1 MARRRKETGP
11 LTAFFVFAALAL
23 SGVHAALSGA
33 DITGDTDGYFFLT
46 NSGCTCCA
54 TVTVTTTGGGSFTIT
69 KDGANIVTYT
79 VTAPSSDVTLPCTAI
94 GNAPGMY
101 TVTMTV
107 TQGGNSHTETMV
119 AVYEQTLVGYSVSA
133 SQVIAPPYT
142 EITFDMAVSQGT
154 NALFTVDCVTNI
166 QLMKSCDGNTR
177 TATYSQMFNDTGS
190 HVITTMVSN
199 YGSKLSEVVVVT
211 IIHNM
216 NNVAITIGNNKPQT
230 TEDPN
235 IKVTMASG
243 AQLPMGNLTGWHTCT
258 SDGSPEVVDLSG
270 LTAGGEVAVPCVCST
285 QTNKTVTVNVSTEL
299 DSIQETYDI
308 YCWDM
313 LNITVTLDKD
323 VQPINDVVPFNIEN
337 VPNYGIQWNID
348 ACQNI
353 QLTNTES
360 SNYGSLYTA
369 NPVDLSSIIY
379 TEIGNCTF
387 HATFWN
393 EMYIVVLDLTFELSI
408 GINNLTAVPS
418 ALELLTGEVFTVTVN
433 ATGLDIFWAVD
444 FTEAMVV
451 QNGCS
456 GLVAE
461 HNFTSAAMYTIEVM
475 ASNRVNNK
483 STSLE
488 IGVVYPING
497 YTVTLTAPTIQS
509 YENLEINA
517 ALSASPSI
525 PMGNL
530 TITISPCGDADSR
543 EYLPVAAGTTE
554 KYNCNFTKQGN
565 YSIDVTI
572 ASLVSSENFT
582 VEAFVCDNLAITID
596 VDKPDW
602 AVGDMVSVNMNTLPL
617 SGFKYRVDMGDGS
630 TIHSNEA
637 DSVLDGLN
645 TFTTIPSQAYNA
657 PGIYTINLYAYN
669 HCYSVTSSA
678 TIVVEYG
685 IPPCNLA
692 VAPNRK
698 LITPDDTTTFSFVTQ
713 SGSPA
718 NNPTNVTCTWNL
730 GDGTPVTDQLTNMDF
745 GSSATGYV
753 ITHDYTTA
761 EGSVNYQI
769 DCQNRVSNVSFSGT
783 VDVVIVRAADFS
795 VAFAPV
801 TPLPEGT
808 CTSFD
813 ITLAFH
819 NISTVPNNVTY
830 KVDYDDGNGVS
841 PETALSTYV
850 VPKSLCKR
858 GAYTSG
864 VLTVIYDGVSEANP
878 ISYSLGTCSLKLV
891 GSTVMG
897 LVGSDSFS
905 FTLANHLATEQITV
919 TIDWKDG
926 NTEDKTLTGGQ
937 SMSVTHTF
945 GTHGYKK
952 PSYST
957 TTSLGSDGASLEE
970 ELYVMYPVDNLELE
984 IPEPILLG
992 VTIEPN
998 IKYSGSNSL
1007 INVTCNVTYD
1017 ATTNELM
1024 TGVDLTPTS
1033 NIATAVGNMYMAI
1046 QEETITVVCSNPLTS
1061 KTLNATFEVSSDCFL
1076 APDIFESI
1084 HRRIDTPMRVYRSS
1098 LPTLTARVKLSD
1110 KCKNTTEF
1118 DFQWTFQKQ
1127 NPVTLVFE
1135 PYTTIETPNKISMNL
1150 ATSSIEE
1157 GFYLIQLYMKLV
1169 QRENDYLQD
1178 KQYMKIV
1185 NPPLVCS
1192 IVGGDF
1198 TMHGRTE
1205 TLVLDAKTNSY
1216 DPLNGINQSPG
1227 LDFSWACFVVGN
1239 CEDAE
1244 AYTLPKSTD
1253 KSYQNKPDCGLTFQT
1268 EGYIEVDTTPL
1279 DAGKC
1284 YVFEQTI
1291 SKGSRN
1297 ASSIQVV
1304 NVTAMAPCKLA
1315 MMCLKNCMGKVTPEE
1330 PTAFEVNIIC
1340 DGATKE
1346 QIDAAVYRWTLSQF
1360 DFSTNQY
1367 NDITWDSNFL
1377 RLPTDSVFEL
1387 KHNYFT
1393 AGASYRLQ
1401 ITAEAAGRPQNR
1413 AYKTLVTN
1421 EEPRGGTCS
1430 ISPLQGVFLNTTFS
1444 VICDGWMDEGI
1455 RNEKDDAIDIQEPLK
1470 LKLMQDGN
1478 LLSTTDFTRK
1488 VSHAAVDLKVGT
1500 EANNF
1505 DTVVKMIVFDLFGG
1519 EAVFTET
1526 VKVENSM
1533 PTVPSFGT
1541 AAANSNLSP
1550 EEQEQQQA
1558 EFTNY
1563 LTDAQ
1568 DIVSMSEGNGAPL
1581 DTAVI
1586 ISSYAQAINSV
1597 TFPTVNSDDVTQV
1610 TNENADAEL
1619 SRTLEAGTQVNPM
1632 LEKIQGVNEA
1642 FVTSLKAGIENEL
1655 QLLEN
1660 SSKTPSADTVITFA
1674 SSLATVVANPA
1685 LLSDDAVGGA
1695 GEALQMLSAVMASV
1709 ANSTLSTV
1717 AVEKMQKAVGSLL
1730 SNVIHCN
1737 NYFAVTGVEV
1747 EGIDR
1752 FDNTTKTDEGF
1763 NDLEA
1768 DYLKKLLKS
1777 KREIQLKQ
1785 ATDQINSNIKSILK
1799 AADNMYKLSSGLTT
1813 THSSSSVEEKTF
1825 IQSVEKDKADAFK
1838 NGSKGVNGSALAVD
1852 SVDGVE
1858 PDDVIES
1865 NMIVLSENPFTTGP
1879 NAKMAEY
1886 PVTMA
1891 SMTKNGKKLQLKGAV
1906 ISQTDP
1912 VEAPYKF
1919 YSNPEFTPGDP
1930 GYMLYHPFPYRASTE
1945 QICIVSKPVNVSVCY
1960 DVYLRALIPPTEFE
1974 YDHRDRNVTGNV
1986 GLEYCAEPG
1995 ACKRTGTCWLG
2006 IVPFPC
2012 EGDEDAQAHHR
2023 ARRAASA
2030 NNTGAPGTSSI
2041 SDQGGDANSSD
2052 PLLTPY
2058 NLRIVT
2064 LSCLSWDGGEQ
2075 DWDASVCK
2083 VTRDPVNNK
2092 TKCKCGDRDDVI
2104 TTVSFFVAPNTI
2116 DFSTV
2121 FSKFDIAGQGAV
2133 LGTILVCFVLF
2144 VIFLFWGR
2152 YMDGQDVLQWGVTLL
2167 ADNYKGDSY
2176 YYLVTIHTGMVRH
2189 GGTRSKI
2196 GFCIAGEDEDTGV
2209 RMLSDGVREEMKAG
2223 STMHFLMAVPE
2234 CLGTLQCFRV
2244 WHDNSGKGDSASWYL
2259 NRVEV
2264 TDLQSADKYD
2274 FLCYQWMSLE
2284 EGTLD
2289 KALAL
2294 SSTENMKN
2302 FKTMFFEHAR
2312 HHLTDD
2318 HLWVSVLLRPVKS
2331 HFSRVQR
2338 VGCCY
2343 TLLMLA
2349 MIANAMFF
2357 QSKDNKDRKQSSDFS
2372 IGPIS
2377 FSLSQIYISFISTIL
2392 TTIPVFFIM
2401 LLFRKSKL
2409 SEKATKDGTRMW
2421 MPYCFRKFK
2430 FYKQSKAIEKIMVIR
2445 DIVDDQDGVL
2455 PHFCVYI
2462 SWVFAF
2468 ICVFL
2473 SAFFIMLYSMEWGK
2487 DISEEWLVTFIL
2499 SFFESLIIMDP
2510 VKVLVLAILFAIL
2523 LKTLK
2528 ASKPSHFDLDHIG
2541 RMNRENGQHGEGRA
2555 RLDYRS
2561 PFSEEELQRAKIQ
2574 CRRRNTM
2581 RKAIQELL
2589 ANSFFLWLLASISY
2603 SNRDPHGFLLHQNIK
2618 NTFMEPF
2625 KPAVT
2630 LKHVNTSAHYFQW
2643 LNETVI
2649 PNLFPVTNFNGSRL
2663 TPNTR
2668 LRISDLSNYRVGAP
2682 RLRQVRQAEK
2692 SCTIPFVG
2700 KTKCYPQYD
2709 LATEENRD
2717 WCSHWQY
2724 QAKCPDKEALAVTN
2738 AAWTFVSALD
2748 IWGLPITGERG
2759 VYGGGGYIAELDIN
2773 RQVAEMAFNELY
2785 EARWVDR
2792 NTRGVFLEFT
2802 LYNANKNMFCYVS
2815 ILVEFPESGGVIEF
2829 TNVFPFRSFNHIG
2842 TVGKYILFC
2851 EIVFFIFT
2859 ILWLGYISF
2868 KLMKERWCFFKS
2880 FWNVVELTS
2889 VVISFI
2895 AVILYFIRLT
2905 YTNEAMALFKEND
2918 RVFINFY
2925 HIAVWDNLFVYAL
2938 AFLLG
2943 IATLRLLRVM
2953 GYSRVT
2959 QIVYLVLKES
2969 SKTLPGFF
2977 FYILLILSAYGFL
2990 GYLVFGTN
2998 ASAYKD
3004 MITTMET
3011 LFSAVLGHAGFRKT
3025 NVPVGDSWISLIYFV
3040 TFILIVVFA
3049 LSNMF
3054 MTILLDTMSLV
3065 GDNPKNL
3072 NYKEIELFAYMWES
3086 AKTLITGK
3094 KEPSGLDATKR
3105 GSGLDDKD
3113 TDEPYTFENFGF
3125 GDAHDR
3131 KMQMKIDL
3139 AAAFNVSAKPAY
3151 KY

>member
-1 MARRRKETGP
+1 MARRKGTGP
-11 LTAFFVFAALAL
+11 LMVLFFVFAALTN
-23 SGVHAALSGA
+23 SGVDAALSGA

-46 NSGCTCCA
+46 STGCACCA
-54 TVTVTTTGGGSFTIT
+54 MVTVTTTGGGTFTIT
-69 KDGANIVTYT
+69 KDGSDIVTEA
-79 VTAPSSDVTLPCTAI
+79 VTQPSSSVTMPCTAF
-94 GNAPGMY
+94 GNTPGMY

-119 AVYEQTLVGYSVSA
+119 AVYEETLVGYSVTT

-142 EITFDMAVSQGT
+142 QITFDMAVNQGT

-190 HVITTMVSN
+190 HVVTTMVSN

-216 NNVAITIGNNKPQT
+216 NNVAIAIGNNKPQT
-230 TEDPN
+230 TEDPG

-258 SDGSPEVVDLSG
+258 AGETQEVLDLSG
-270 LTAGGEVAVPCVCST
+270 LTAGGEVAIPCVCDT

-299 DSIQETYDI
+299 DSIQETYEI
-308 YCWDM
+308 YCWDI

-323 VQPINDVVPFNIEN
+323 VQPINEVVPFNIEN

-348 ACQNI
+348 ACQNNI
-353 QLTNTES
+353 LTNTDAS
-360 SNYGSLYTA
+360 SYGSTYLSK
-369 NPVDLSSIIY
+369 PVDLSSIIY
-379 TEIGNCTF
+379 TETGNCTF

-408 GINNLTAVPS
+408 GVSNLTAEPS
-418 ALELLTGEVFTVTVN
+418 ALELLTGESFTLTVN

-451 QNGCS
+451 QSGCS

-461 HNFTSAAMYTIEVM
+461 HNFTAAAIYTVEVM

-488 IGVVYPING
+488 ISVVYPING
-497 YTVTLTAPTIQS
+497 YTVTVTAPSIQS
-509 YENLEINA
+509 HENLEINV
-517 ALSASPSI
+517 ALASSPNV

-530 TITISPCGDADSR
+530 SVTISPCGDADSTDL
-543 EYLPVAAGTTE
+543 LPVSAGATNNF
-554 KYNCNFTKQGN
+554 NCNFTKQGN
-565 YSIDVTI
+565 YSIDVTV
-572 ASLVSSENFT
+572 ASRVSSENFT
-582 VEAFVCDNLAITID
+582 VEAVVCDNLAITIS
-596 VDKPDW
+596 VDKTSW
-602 AVGDMVSVNMNTLPL
+602 AVGDSVTVTMNTLPM
-617 SGFKYRVDMGDGS
+617 SGFKYRVDMGDS
-630 TIHSNEA
+630 TTVHSNEA
-637 DSVLDGLN
+637 DSVLDSLN
-645 TFTTIPSQAYNA
+645 TFTAIPAQAYST
-657 PGIYTINLYAYN
+657 PGTYTVSLYAYN
-669 HCYSVTSSA
+669 QCYSVSSSVVLA
-678 TIVVEYG
+678 VEYG
-685 IPPCNLA
+685 IPPCNL
-692 VAPNRK
+692 VIVPNRK
-698 LITPDDTTTFSFVTQ
+698 IVTPDDTTTFSFVTQ
-713 SGSPA
+713 SGTTTD
-718 NNPTNVTCTWNL
+718 NPTNVTCTWNL
-730 GDGTPVTDQLTNMDF
+730 GDGTPVTNQLTEMDF
-745 GSSATGYV
+745 SSSSTGYA
-753 ITHDYTTA
+753 IAHDYTTA
-761 EGSVNYQI
+761 EGTVNYQV
-769 DCQNRVSNVSFSGT
+769 DCENRVSNVSFSGT

-795 VAFAPV
+795 VTFEPV

-808 CTSFD
+808 CTNFD
-813 ITLAFH
+813 ITLSFH
-819 NISTVPNNVTY
+819 NLSAVPNNVTY
-830 KVDYDDGNGVS
+830 KVDYGDGNGVS
-841 PETALSTYV
+841 AETSLSTYV
-850 VPKSLCKR
+850 VSASRCKR
-858 GAYTSG
+858 GAFTG
-864 VLTVIYDGVSEANP
+864 DLTVVYNGVSQANAVA
-878 ISYSLGTCSLKLV
+878 YSLGTCSLKLV
-891 GSTVMG
+891 GSTLMG
-897 LVGSDSFS
+897 LVGSQSFS
-905 FTLANHLATEQITV
+905 FTLSNHLAAEQITV

-926 NTEDKTLTGGQ
+926 NTEDQTLTGGQ
-937 SMSVTHTF
+937 SITVTHTF
-945 GTHGYKK
+945 ATHGSKK
-952 PSYST
+952 PSYT
-957 TTSLGSDGASLEE
+957 ATTSLGNDGASLEK
-970 ELYVMYPVDNLELE
+970 ELYLMYPVDNLELE

-998 IKYSGSNSL
+998 IIYSGSNFL
-1007 INVTCNVTYD
+1007 MNMTCNITYD
-1017 ATTNELM
+1017 STTGELM
-1024 TGVDLTPTS
+1024 TGVDLQPS
-1033 NIATAVGNMYMAI
+1033 PNNIATAVGNMYMAI
-1046 QEETITVVCSNPLTS
+1046 QEETIIVICSNPLTS
-1061 KTLNATFEVSSDCFL
+1061 KKLNATFEVSSDCFL

-1084 HRRIDTPMRVYRSS
+1084 HRRIDTPMRVYRSA

-1127 NPVTLVFE
+1127 DPVTQNFE
-1135 PYTTIETPNKISMNL
+1135 PYPMESPNMISNNL
-1150 ATSSIEE
+1150 ATSTIEE
-1157 GFYLIQLYMKLV
+1157 GFYLVQLYMKLV
-1169 QRENDYLQD
+1169 ERENDYLQD

-1198 TMHGRTE
+1198 TMLGKGE
-1205 TLVLDAKTNSY
+1205 KLVLDAKTNSY
-1216 DPLNGINQSPG
+1216 DPLNGIKQESG
-1227 LDFSWACFVVGN
+1227 LDYTWACYVVDN
-1239 CEDAE
+1239 CDDAQV
-1244 AYTLPKSTD
+1244 YTLPKSTD
-1253 KSYQNKPDCGLTFQT
+1253 RSYQSKTSCGLNFQN
-1268 EGYIEVDTTPL
+1268 EGYIEVDTSPL
-1279 DAGKC
+1279 DFGKC
-1284 YVFEQTI
+1284 FVFEQTI
-1291 SKGSRN
+1291 SKDSRN
-1297 ASSIQVV
+1297 CTTIQVV
-1304 NVTAMAPCKLA
+1304 QVTEVPPCKIA
-1315 MMCLKNCMGKVTPEE
+1315 MMCLKNCMEKVTPEE
-1330 PTAFEVNIIC
+1330 PTAFEVNIVC

-1346 QIDAAVYRWTLSQF
+1346 QLDAAVYGWSLSKF
-1360 DFSTNQY
+1360 DFASSLFT
-1367 NDITWDSNFL
+1367 DIPWDSNFI
-1377 RLPTDSVFEL
+1377 RQPTDRLFEL
-1387 KHNYFT
+1387 NHNFFT
-1393 AGASYRLQ
+1393 AGESYRLQ
-1401 ITAEAAGRPQNR
+1401 ITAEAAGRPQSK
-1413 AYKTLVTN
+1413 AYKTLVAN
-1421 EEPRGGTCS
+1421 ETPRGGTCT
-1430 ISPLQGVFLNTTFS
+1430 ISPLEGVFLNTTFS
-1444 VICDGWMDEGI
+1444 VLCDGWMDEGI
-1455 RNEKDDAIDIQEPLK
+1455 RNEKDDAVDIQEPLK
-1470 LKLMQDGN
+1470 LKILQDGN
-1478 LLSTTDFTRK
+1478 LISLTDFTRK
-1488 VSHAAVDLKVGT
+1488 VSHSAVDLKVGT
-1500 EANNF
+1500 EQNNF
-1505 DTVVKMIVFDLFGG
+1505 DTVVEMIILDAFGG
-1519 EAVFTET
+1519 KAAFNQT

-1533 PTVPSFGT
+1533 PPVPAFGT
-1541 AAANSNLSP
+1541 AAASSNLTQ
-1550 EEQEQQQA
+1550 EEKEQQETVFNNFLQSA
-1558 EFTNY
+1558 E
-1563 LTDAQ
+1563 DS
-1568 DIVSMSEGNGAPL
+1568 VSFSAGNGAPL
-1581 DTAVI
+1581 DTAVVI
-1586 ISSYAQAINSV
+1586 ASYAQSINSV
-1597 TFPTVNSDDVTQV
+1597 TFPTVSSDDVTQV

-1632 LEKIQGVNEA
+1632 LEKIQGVNEV
-1642 FVTSLKAGIENEL
+1642 FVASLRDGIENEL
-1655 QLLEN
+1655 QQLAN
-1660 SSKTPSADTVITFA
+1660 SSKTPSAATIITFA
-1674 SSLATVVANPA
+1674 SSLATVVAEPT
-1685 LLSDDAVGGA
+1685 LLNGDTIGSA
-1695 GEALQMLSAVMASV
+1695 GESLSMLASVMAAV

-1717 AVEKMQKAVGSLL
+1717 AVEQMQGAVGSLL

-1747 EGIDR
+1747 DGADR
-1752 FDNTTKTDEGF
+1752 FDNSTDKDEGF
-1763 NDLEA
+1763 NPVEA
-1768 DYLKKLLKS
+1768 DYLQKLLKS
-1777 KREIQLKQ
+1777 KKEIQLKQ
-1785 ATDQINSNIKSILK
+1785 ATDQLNQNIKSILS
-1799 AADNMYKLSSGLTT
+1799 AANNMYKLASGLTT
-1813 THSSSSVEEKTF
+1813 EQSSNVVEEETF
-1825 IQSVEKDKADAFK
+1825 IQSVQKDTA
-1838 NGSKGVNGSALAVD
+1838 NNIINSSKGVNGSTLAVD
-1852 SVDGVE
+1852 SVVGIDPE
-1858 PDDVIES
+1858 DIIE
-1865 NMIVLSENPFTTGP
+1865 NNLVVLKENPFITGP

-1891 SMTKNGKKLQLKGAV
+1891 SMTKNGKKIQLKGAV
-1906 ISQTDP
+1906 VSQTDP
-1912 VEAPYKF
+1912 VEAPYVF
-1919 YSNPEFTPGDP
+1919 YRDPKFTPGDP
-1930 GYMLYHPFPYRASTE
+1930 GYMLYHPFLYRASSE
-1945 QICIVSKPVNVSVCY
+1945 QICITSKPVNESVCY
-1960 DVYLRALIPPTEFE
+1960 DVCLRALIPPTEFE
-1974 YDHRDRNVTGNV
+1974 YDHCDRNVTGNI
-1986 GLEYCAEPG
+1986 GLEYCAPPG
-1995 ACKRTGTCWLG
+1995 GCKRTGTCWLG
-2006 IVPFPC
+2006 IIPFAC
-2012 EGDEDAQAHHR
+2012 EASGSDQGHRR
-2023 ARRAASA
+2023 ARRSASA
-2030 NNTGAPGTSSI
+2030 NDTGAPVSS
-2041 SDQGGDANSSD
+2041 SVTDQGGDANSTD

-2092 TKCKCGDRDDVI
+2092 TMCKCGDKEDVI

-2152 YMDGQDVLQWGVTLL
+2152 YMDGQDVLQWGVTLM

-2176 YYLVTIHTGMVRH
+2176 YYLLTIHTGMVRH
-2189 GGTRSKI
+2189 GGTQSKI

-2223 STMHFLMAVPE
+2223 STMHFLMAVPQ

-2264 TDLQSADKYD
+2264 TDLQTADKYD

-2349 MIANAMFF
+2349 MISNAMFF
-2357 QSKDNKDRKQSSDFS
+2357 QSKENKDRKQSSDFS

-2377 FSLSQIYISFISTIL
+2377 FSLSQIYISFISTII
-2392 TTIPVFFIM
+2392 TAIPVFFIM

-2409 SEKATKDGTRMW
+2409 SEKATKDGTRLW
-2421 MPYCFRKFK
+2421 MPHCFRKFK

-2528 ASKPSHFDLDHIG
+2528 ASKPSHFDLNHIG

-2561 PFSEEELQRAKIQ
+2561 PFSEEELQRAKLQ
-2574 CRRRNTM
+2574 CRRRNTI

-2625 KPAVT
+2625 KPAIT
-2630 LKHVNTSAHYFQW
+2630 LEHVNTSAHYFKW
-2643 LNETVI
+2643 LDETVI
-2649 PNLFPVTNFNGSRL
+2649 PNLFPTNNFNGSRL
-2663 TPNTR
+2663 TPNMR
-2668 LRISDLSNYRVGAP
+2668 LRIGDLSNYRVGAP

-2692 SCTIPFVG
+2692 TCTIPFVG
-2700 KTKCYPQYD
+2700 KTQCYPEYD

-2717 WCSHWQY
+2717 FCKRWRQQS
-2724 QAKCPDKEALAVTN
+2724 KCPENEALAVTN

-2748 IWGLPITGERG
+2748 IWGLPITGQRA

-2773 RQVAEMAFNELY
+2773 RQVAEMAYQELF
-2785 EARWVDR
+2785 ESRWIDR

-2815 ILVEFPESGGVIEF
+2815 ILAEFPESGGVLEF

-2880 FWNVVELTS
+2880 FWNVVELAS
-2889 VVISFI
+2889 VIISFI

-2938 AFLLG
+2938 GFLVG

-2990 GYLVFGTN
+2990 GQIVFGSN
-2998 ASAYKD
+2998 ALAYKD
-3004 MITTMET
+3004 FITTMET
-3011 LFSAVLGHAGFRKT
+3011 LFSAVLGHAGFRNT
-3025 NVPVGDSWISLIYFV
+3025 NVPVSDSWISLIYFV
-3040 TFILIVVFA
+3040 SFILIVVFA
-3049 LSNMF
+3049 LSNIF

-3065 GDNPKNL
+3065 GDDPKNL
-3072 NYKEIELFAYMWES
+3072 NYKEIELFAYMWDS

-3094 KEPSGLDATKR
+3094 KEPTGLDTTKP
-3105 GSGLDDKD
+3105 GPGLYDN
-3113 TDEPYTFENFGF
+3113 TDEPYAAGNFGL

-3131 KMQMKIDL
+3131 KMQMKMDL
-3139 AAAFNVSAKPAY
+3139 AAAFNASVKPAY